1 MGYYSE
7 VALVLRESAKKLL
20 DEKLANASPDTGE
33 FEAYHTFERA
43 NLKLECEDGEDS
55 AFLWKWS
62 GIKWEE
68 DYYEDVKAIMAFL
81 DSIPASD
88 YRLIRV
94 GEDYDDPVE
103 DWGDFYD
110 NPFMLSVSRLI
121 FIYMPKEVK

>member
-43 NLKLECEDGEDS
+43 SLTMKREDGEDS

-88 YRLIRV
+88 YKLIRV
-94 GEDYDDPVE
+94 GGDYDDPVE
-103 DWGDFYD
+103 ELGDFYD
-110 NPFMLSVSRLI
+110 NPFLLSVSRSI
-121 FIYMPKEVK
+121 FIDMPQEVK